1 MSNMKDILLFVVLA
15 VFCGCVSF
23 NKVNTN
29 DALPDTAFCAANS
42 KTAFNDSIF
51 GCWGNHIETGNSI
64 LCITDTDSLFWVD
77 PSLWCTYSINN
88 DTITMNIDTFIY
100 FQGRIE
106 IRNDTLIL
114 KSDDFTWEY
123 GRFK

>member
-1 MSNMKDILLFVVLA
+1 MKKLQVLIMFFLI
-15 VFCGCVSF
+15 VGCVST
-23 NKVNTN
+23 NKEITN
-29 DALPDTAFCAANS
+29 VLFSKTDFCTTNEE
-42 KTAFNDSIF
+42 TAFNNSII

-114 KSDDFTWEY
+114 MNSDFSWEY
-123 GRFK
+123 ERYKE

>member
-1 MSNMKDILLFVVLA
+1 MKKLQVLIMFFLI
-15 VFCGCVSF
+15 VGCVST
-23 NKVNTN
+23 NKEISNVLFSKTDFCTTN
-29 DALPDTAFCAANS
+29 EE
-42 KTAFNDSIF
+42 TAFNNSII

-114 KSDDFTWEY
+114 MNCDFSWEY
-123 GRFK
+123 ERYKE

>member
-1 MSNMKDILLFVVLA
+1 MPNMKDILLFVVLA

-23 NKVNTN
+23 NKENTN

-51 GCWGNHIETGNSI
+51 GCWGNHPETGNSI
-64 LCITDTDSLFWVD
+64 LCITSRDSLFWVD
-77 PSLWCTYSINN
+77 PSLWCTYRINN
-88 DTITMNIDTFIY
+88 DTITMTVDTFVY
-100 FQGRIE
+100 FQGRVE
-106 IRNDTLIL
+106 FRNDSLLL